1 MEGSLDQTLLDSS
14 AAEEV
19 QVPSAVDTTL
29 DEIKKLRIIDKELA
43 NAQAAATDLKTNK
56 DGINE
61 SLIEDRTVSKLKK
74 DARGSEKD
82 HSIAHGVI
90 AALVQEQ
97 IEDQVTKMDD
107 KQTMQSSFDILEYG
121 ANIDTS
127 QPQQSQE

>member
-107 KQTMQSSFDILEYG
+107 K
-121 ANIDTS
+121 
-127 QPQQSQE
+127 